1 MKTEIQY
8 PPSQNPKVPE
18 QNRPFYHSYPLQL
31 RFNDIDMVGHLNNSI
46 YISFLDLGKV
56 HYFKAV
62 MGSLVDWHH
71 IPVVVVNININF
83 YSPSYLD
90 EELEVVTAVY
100 AISER
105 SLKMEQRVINRHTG
119 DIKCVAYTVMAGFD
133 PSTATG
139 APIDPKWAVAIK
151 EFEGL

>member
-83 YSPSYLD
+83 YSPSYLE

-133 PSTATG
+133 PATATG
-139 APIDPKWAVAIK
+139 APIDPKWAAAIK